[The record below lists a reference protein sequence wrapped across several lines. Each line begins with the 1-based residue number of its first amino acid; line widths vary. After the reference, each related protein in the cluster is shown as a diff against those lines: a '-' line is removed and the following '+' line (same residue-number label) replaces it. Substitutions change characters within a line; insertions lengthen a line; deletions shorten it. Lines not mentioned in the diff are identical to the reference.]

1 MSADWRA
8 GMYGPPMRRALLVLL
23 VASGVGLLAAPAN
36 AYQAQI
42 SRTSYGIPHVRA
54 HSWGD
59 LGFGAGYAYAE
70 DNLCTLANEIV
81 TVRGQ
86 RSRFFGPDGVTVAS
100 AKVSDRNIDSDFF
113 WQQIHD
119 RRVVERL
126 VAQRAPRG
134 PKPEVRKLVR
144 GYAAGYNA
152 FLRSRGVARLPD
164 PRCRGKAWVRPITA
178 LDLWRRYYQLGL
190 IASGGQFVGDMV
202 ATQPPDGAAAARA
215 ASVSPAAAARYWRE
229 LRDQPIGSNAIG
241 LGSESTASGNGMLL
255 ANPHFPWIGAE
266 RFYQFQLTLPGKLN
280 VQGASLHGIPVVNI
294 GFNDHVA
301 WSHTVSTAWRFT
313 PFRLQLASGNP
324 RAYVYGG
331 KTEAMTSRTVRVR
344 ARKPG
349 GGLETRSH
357 TFWYSR
363 FGPIVNVSDAGYAW
377 DASTAYALGD
387 VNARNIRLVNVWFD
401 IDRARSVD
409 DLVRA
414 QSRDQGVPWVN
425 TIAADSRGR
434 ALYQDNS
441 AVPAVSR
448 QKIGTCIPAG
458 LPQIIYQAAGVV
470 TLDGSRPECGWAN
483 ERGAVERGILA
494 PRHLPILKRR
504 DYVQNSNDSYWY
516 TNPKHPLT
524 GFSPIIGTEGTQLG
538 LRTRYGLRTIANRLA
553 GKDGLPGRKFTLARL
568 RTLWQRDDSEA
579 GRLLADQLAAL
590 CEANPTV
597 TVDGQPVDVRAAC
610 PVFRNWDATA
620 RLDSKGAWLFG
631 VWWQLS
637 GTAFSDPFDPKQ
649 PLTTPNR
656 LATSDDNVTA
666 IGAAVKSLR
675 DHGLPLD
682 ATMRQAQYAL
692 RHGHKVPIHGCSSGC
707 YQDVEAVVDP
717 KGATTTQGLPVR
729 YGQVVAGSSIVMQ
742 VELTRRGPRGTTILT
757 YSQSENPRSRHSGD
771 QTRLFSRRKW
781 VPIVFTRRQVAR
793 DPNLRR
799 YSVRARR

>member
-1 MSADWRA
+1 
-8 GMYGPPMRRALLVLL
+8 MRRSSLVVL
-23 VASGVGLLAAPAN
+23 VAAACGFLAAPASA
-36 AYQAQI
+36 AYHAQI
-42 SRTSYGIPHVRA
+42 SRTSYGIPHIRA

-70 DNLCTLANEIV
+70 DNLCTLADEVV

-86 RSRFFGPDGVTVAS
+86 RSRFFGPDAVTVAS
-100 AKVSDRNIDSDFF
+100 AKVSNRNLDSDFF
-113 WQQIHD
+113 WQQIND
-119 RRVVERL
+119 RGVVERL

-134 PKPEVRKLVR
+134 PKSEVRKLVR

-152 FLRSRGVARLPD
+152 YLRSRGVARLPD

-202 ATQPPDGAAAARA
+202 ATQPPGASAARA
-215 ASVSPAAAARYWRE
+215 ASVSPAAASRYWRE
-229 LRDQPIGSNAIG
+229 LRDQPIGSNAVA
-241 LGSESTASGNGMLL
+241 LGSKATVSGHGMLL
-255 ANPHFPWIGAE
+255 GNPHFPWIGAE

-280 VQGASLHGIPVVNI
+280 VQGASLHGIPVINI

-313 PFRLQLASGNP
+313 PFRLQLAAGNP

-331 KTEAMTSRTVRVR
+331 KTEAMSSRTVRVK
-344 ARKPG
+344 ARTPD

-363 FGPIVNVSDAGYAW
+363 FGPILNIPSASYTW
-377 DASTAYALGD
+377 DSSTAYALGD
-387 VNARNIRLVNVWFD
+387 ANAENMRLVNVWFD
-401 IDRARSVD
+401 MDRARTVG

-425 TIAADSRGR
+425 TIAADSRGQ

-441 AVPAVSR
+441 VVPAVSR
-448 QKIGTCIPAG
+448 QKIKTCIPAG

-470 TLDGSRPECGWAN
+470 TLDGTRPECGWAK
-483 ERGAVERGILA
+483 ERGAVEPGILA

-504 DYVQNSNDSYWY
+504 DYVQNSNDSYWF
-516 TNPKHPLT
+516 TNPKRPLT
-524 GFSPIIGTEGTQLG
+524 GFSPIIGGENTELG

-553 GKDGLPGRKFTLARL
+553 GKDGLPGRKYTLSRL

-579 GRLLADQLAAL
+579 GRLLADQLASL

-597 TVDGQPVDVRAAC
+597 MVDGQAVDVRAAC
-610 PVFRNWDATA
+610 PIFRSWDTA
-620 RLDSKGAWLFG
+620 GRLDSKGAWLFN
-631 VWWQLS
+631 VWWELS
-637 GTAFSDPFDPKQ
+637 GAPFSDAFDPLQ

-656 LATSDDNVTA
+656 LAASPDNVAA
-666 IGAAVKSLR
+666 IGAAVNSLR
-675 DHGLPLD
+675 AHRLPLD

-692 RHGHKVPIHGCSSGC
+692 RHGRKIPLHGCSSGC

-717 KGATTTQGLPVR
+717 KAARTTLGRPVR
-729 YGQVVAGSSIVMQ
+729 YGQVVEGSSIVMQ
-742 VELTRRGPRGTTILT
+742 VELTGHGPKGTTILT
-757 YSQSENPRSRHSGD
+757 YSQSENPHSPHSGD
-771 QTRLFSRRKW
+771 QTRLFSARKW
-781 VPIVFTRRQVAR
+781 VPITFTRRQIAR
-793 DPNLRR
+793 DPKLDR
-799 YSVRARR
+799 YTVRARR